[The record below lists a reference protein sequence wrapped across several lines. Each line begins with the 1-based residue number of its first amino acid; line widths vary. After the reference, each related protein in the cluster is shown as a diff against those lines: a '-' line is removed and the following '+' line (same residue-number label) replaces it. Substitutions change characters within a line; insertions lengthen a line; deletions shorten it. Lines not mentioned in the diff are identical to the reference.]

1 MKRSGPVVRTMG
13 TVMTMPRFP
22 RLLLGLAAAAV
33 CRPAVAVAQ
42 RLVATPETGQTLT
55 LDDALAIARRHNPSY
70 QQILNAQARAA
81 AQRRAAYG
89 ALLPSIAT
97 DFGVGLREGRQQFFA
112 GIPFGSP
119 NNVLSSSGG
128 LSAQLRIS
136 PGVGYGLSAASRS
149 FEAADFD
156 LEQVEYALRRDVTV
170 QYMTALQA
178 KARVVLTDS
187 LLASAEAQLEQA
199 RARAKAGLQTDLDVR
214 RSEVAVGQAEVQRLQ
229 AVSLAEVEMFRLYQQ
244 LGLSQGRAVELS
256 ADLPIALPSGDLPDL
271 VTRALEVSPQLKAA
285 RARVSATQSTYR
297 AQTTSYLPSLQLSA
311 SVSGATQ
318 KLQGTVAPA
327 QAGQAQGTF
336 PFDFVRQ
343 PYTLNAGLSLPL
355 FDGFQREQAISVAA
369 ANRRD
374 AEASLRQAELAVQ
387 TTVVS
392 QVTILRADA
401 KAVDINGKNRQAA
414 REALSL
420 ADQRYRLG
428 LANLVDLLQAR
439 ADFERAS
446 NDYITSVYTF
456 HRDRAQLEAVTGPL
470 R

>member
-1 MKRSGPVVRTMG
+1 MTITRLFPVVPLG
-13 TVMTMPRFP
+13 LVV
-22 RLLLGLAAAAV
+22 LLG
-33 CRPAVAVAQ
+33 RPGTAGAQ
-42 RLVATPETGQTLT
+42 RVVATPQSGQTLT
-55 LDDALAIARRHNPSY
+55 LDDALVIARRHNPAY
-70 QQILNAQARAA
+70 QQILNAQTRAS

-89 ALLPSIAT
+89 ALLPSVST

-112 GIPFGSP
+112 GVPFGSP

-128 LSAQLRIS
+128 LSARLSIS
-136 PGVGYGLSAASRS
+136 PGLGYGLTAANRS
-149 FEAADFD
+149 YEAADHD
-156 LEQVEYALRRDVTV
+156 LEQVELALRRDVTV

-178 KARVVLTDS
+178 KARVALTDS
-187 LLASAEAQLEQA
+187 LMASAETQLEQA

-214 RSEVAVGQAEVQRLQ
+214 RSEVALGQAEVQRLQ
-229 AVSLAEVEMFRLYQQ
+229 AVSQAEVEMFRLYQQ
-244 LGLSQGRAVELS
+244 LGLAQGRGVELS
-256 ADLPIALPSGDLPDL
+256 ADLPIVMPTGALADL

-285 RARVSATQSTYR
+285 RARVSASQNTYR
-297 AQTTSYLPSLQLSA
+297 AQTTAYLPSLQLSA

-318 KLQGTVAPA
+318 KLQGTVTAA
-327 QAGQAQGTF
+327 QAAQSQGTF

-374 AEASLRQAELAVQ
+374 AEAQLRQAELAVQ

-392 QVTILRADA
+392 QVTILQADA
-401 KAVDINGKNRQAA
+401 KAVEINGKNRQAA

-428 LANLVDLLQAR
+428 LASLVDLVQAR
-439 ADFERAS
+439 ADYERAS